1 MVLCGTVYI
10 FEYYAYRR
18 MDLISIIFIA
28 LGLSMDAIAVAMSL
42 GLSIK
47 SLKIQNGFVIGLF
60 FGGFQAI
67 MPVIGWSIGL
77 SLKDLI
83 TSWDHWLVFGLLA
96 GIGIKMI
103 YESVKIQ
110 PDREEVKDLKM
121 SVLVLLSLATSID
134 ALAIGISFAVLR
146 IAIITPVL
154 IIGFVTFLLSFLGV
168 GFGRHAGHLFQRK
181 IETVGGVIL
190 ILIGVKIV
198 LEHLL

>member
-1 MVLCGTVYI
+1 MDTVT
-10 FEYYAYRR
+10 
-18 MDLISIIFIA
+18 IILIA
-28 LGLSMDAIAVAMSL
+28 LGLSMDATAVAVGL

-77 SLKDLI
+77 GLKDLI
-83 TSWDHWLVFGLLA
+83 TSWDHWLVFGLLT

-103 YESVKIQ
+103 YESVKIK
-110 PDREEVKDLKM
+110 PVEDEIKDLKM
-121 SVLVLLSLATSID
+121 SVLLLLSLATSID

-154 IIGFVTFLLSFLGV
+154 VIGFVTFLLSFLGV
-168 GFGRHAGHLFQRK
+168 GFGRHAGHLFERK
-181 IETVGGVIL
+181 LETVGGIIL

>member
-1 MVLCGTVYI
+1 MDTVT
-10 FEYYAYRR
+10 
-18 MDLISIIFIA
+18 IIFIA

-42 GLSIK
+42 GLSNK

-67 MPVIGWSIGL
+67 MPVIGWSIGI
-77 SLKDLI
+77 SLKDFI
-83 TSWDHWLVFGLLA
+83 TSWDHWLAFGLLA

-103 YESVKIQ
+103 YESMIAKPAQ
-110 PDREEVKDLKM
+110 EEVKDLTM
-121 SVLVLLSLATSID
+121 GVLVFLSLATSID

-146 IAIITPVL
+146 IAIITPVI
-154 IIGFVTFLLSFLGV
+154 IIGFITFLLSFLSV

-181 IETVGGVIL
+181 IETVGGIIL

-198 LEHLL
+198 LEHIL